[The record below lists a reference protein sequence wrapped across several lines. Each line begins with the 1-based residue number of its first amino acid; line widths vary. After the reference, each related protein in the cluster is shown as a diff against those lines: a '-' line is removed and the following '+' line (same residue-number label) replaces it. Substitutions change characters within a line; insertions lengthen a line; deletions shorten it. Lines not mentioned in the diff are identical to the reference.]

1 MADSVCAQC
10 NFPKDPV
17 TPENGVS
24 VPDVNGNVVM
34 LHSACVAAWLATQL
48 KNEK

>member
-1 MADSVCAQC
+1 MANSVCVQC
-10 NFPKDPV
+10 NLPV
-17 TPENGVS
+17 TVENGVS

-34 LHSACVAAWLATQL
+34 LHSACVAAWLVMQL